1 MPGLENRFPEIAAV
15 HTRTTLEV
23 LGELAP
29 GAEAR
34 VRARLSREV
43 REALDAAART
53 DFLPA
58 MVDLDVAMAIHAEVG
73 PEAARRVA
81 REVLR
86 RGLSGTVLGG
96 LVRSAASLF
105 GLTPP
110 GLLRWAGRGYGR
122 VCRDCGELAVV
133 STAEGLVRLE
143 LTGLPDG
150 LEAPSYLE
158 SMAGALE
165 AFLDVCRVEGRVQVE
180 PRPGGAAFD
189 LRWHP
194 PGGRPAKP

>member
-1 MPGLENRFPEIAAV
+1 VENRFPEIAAV

-29 GAEAR
+29 GADAR
-34 VRARLSREV
+34 VRARLQPEV
-43 REALDAAART
+43 RDALDGAARS

-58 MVDLDVAMAIHAEVG
+58 MVDLDVAMAIHAELG

-86 RGLSGTVLGG
+86 RGLTGSVLGG
-96 LVRSAASLF
+96 LVRSAAALF

-122 VCRDCGELAVV
+122 VCRDCGELEV
-133 STAEGLVRLE
+133 TATDEGLVRIA
-143 LTGLPDG
+143 LTGLPEG
-150 LEAPSYLE
+150 LAAASYLE

-165 AFLDVCRVEGRVQVE
+165 AFLDVCQAEGSVAVEL
-180 PRPGGAAFD
+180 RPGGAAFD
-189 LRWHP
+189 LRWRKA
-194 PGGRPAKP
+194 GARS